1 MALKQQHKTDE
12 SMTNDI
18 KLFRNCDS
26 GEKNHR
32 HNSETPT
39 ETASLLQYAERPLLN
54 FRRARHVPPQSKILT
69 SHLALINTRGDTSL
83 KEANGNVQ
91 LDGVGVAFSR
101 LD

>member
-1 MALKQQHKTDE
+1 MAFKQQHKTDE
-12 SMTNDI
+12 STTNDI

-26 GEKNHR
+26 GEENHK

-39 ETASLLQYAERPLLN
+39 ETAPLLQYAERPLLN
-54 FRRARHVPPQSKILT
+54 FRRGRYVPPQSKILT
-69 SHLALINTRGDTSL
+69 SHMALINTQGDTSL

-91 LDGVGVAFSR
+91 LDGVAFSR

>member
-1 MALKQQHKTDE
+1 MAFKQQHKTDE

-26 GEKNHR
+26 GEENHR

-39 ETASLLQYAERPLLN
+39 ETAPLLQYAERPLLN
-54 FRRARHVPPQSKILT
+54 FRRARYVPPQSKILT